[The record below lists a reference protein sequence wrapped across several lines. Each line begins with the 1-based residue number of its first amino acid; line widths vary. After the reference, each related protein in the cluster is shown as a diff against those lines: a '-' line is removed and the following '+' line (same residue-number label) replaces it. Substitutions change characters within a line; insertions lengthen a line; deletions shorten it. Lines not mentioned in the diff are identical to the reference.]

1 MTSNGKKGGKG
12 GSFGAGLLIVY
23 NNIILFLNSLVARM
37 NTEKN
42 NASKSISEFIHSLFD
57 FKARLSGNKTTESSE
72 SSTIIVHSTGII
84 IIYCNC
90 LNSALIRRD
99 IEKENL

>member
-1 MTSNGKKGGKG
+1 
-12 GSFGAGLLIVY
+12 
-23 NNIILFLNSLVARM
+23 M

-57 FKARLSGNKTTESSE
+57 FKVRASGNKTTESSE
-72 SSTIIVHSTGII
+72 SSTISVHNTGII

-90 LNSALIRRD
+90 LNSALI
-99 IEKENL
+99 KETSKKKTCSLAGKLHNYIIIIILV